1 MPTLG
6 TLQLHDEAA
15 TRAVGAVC
23 AKLLMPGD
31 AIALVGDLGAGKT
44 ALVAGAVAALGVTT
58 ASSPSYALVNEY
70 AGRDFPI
77 WHIDLYRLQRASE
90 LPALGLDD
98 VIGDRRGV
106 SFVEWADK
114 FPVMPATYLELQLHH
129 TARDASRQL
138 TIIGHGVGRG
148 MQLAAALL
156 RDAAALVVV
165 AS

>member
-1 MPTLG
+1 MPTVG
-6 TLQLHDEAA
+6 TLQLHDESA
-15 TRAVGAVC
+15 TRALGAIV

-44 ALVAGAVAALGVTT
+44 TLVAGTVAALGVTT

-70 AGRDFPI
+70 AGRHFPI
-77 WHIDLYRLQRASE
+77 WHIDLYRLERASE

-98 VIGDRRGV
+98 LIGDRRGV

-114 FPVMPATYLELQLHH
+114 FSVMPETYLELQLHH
-129 TARDASRQL
+129 AVHDAGRQL
-138 TIIGHGVGRG
+138 TIISHGVGRG
-148 MQLAAALL
+148 PQLAAALL
-156 RDAAALVVV
+156 RDTAAV